1 MSEKNSSR
9 NQSSKS
15 SVKINFDFSGESP
28 AENVPRVNF
37 EDDISSISTPQ
48 VRMTLSESIL
58 FRDDGEIFNP
68 GEWEDVVKGG
78 LYVAEYIPTHNP
90 IARDNAYIKYLDELT
105 DLQVCNPQAVSSAAK
120 KVPLSIFYLILRN
133 CS

>member
-1 MSEKNSSR
+1 MSDQNSSR

-28 AENVPRVNF
+28 AEIFPRVNF
-37 EDDISSISTPQ
+37 EDDISSISTPPGEDDS
-48 VRMTLSESIL
+48 LAESIL

-78 LYVAEYIPTHNP
+78 LYVAEYSPTHNP
-90 IARDNAYIKYLDELT
+90 IARDNAYIKYLDERT
-105 DLQVCNPQAVSSAAK
+105 DLHVCKPQAVSSAAK
-120 KVPLSIFYLILRN
+120 KAL
-133 CS
+133 